1 VRRIALP
8 STMTVRWW
16 TRTANM
22 SEISTKTVDQT
33 ETLSA
38 FATLRFSGDRLEPD
52 RITAILGVEP
62 TTAYRKG
69 DVYRRSRGHE
79 VRGRTGVWYVS
90 TRRCVHSND
99 LADHFRHLV
108 AVVCPE
114 GRADHI
120 AALRD
125 LMARDGVEAD
135 VSCFWYG
142 SAGALS
148 PEIPAFARDIFT
160 RLGATIETDFD
171 TD

>member
-1 VRRIALP
+1 
-8 STMTVRWW
+8 M
-16 TRTANM
+16 RTASM
-22 SEISTKTVDQT
+22 SEISTKTVERT

-52 RITAILGVEP
+52 RINAILGVEP

-69 DVYRRSRGHE
+69 AVYRRSRGHE
-79 VRGRTGVWYVS
+79 VRGRTGVWLLS
-90 TRRCVHSND
+90 TRRCVPGND

-125 LMARDGVEAD
+125 LMAREGVEAD
-135 VSCFWYG
+135 VSCFWHG
-142 SAGALS
+142 SARARA
-148 PEIPAFARDIFT
+148 PEIPAFARDVFA

>member
-1 VRRIALP
+1 
-8 STMTVRWW
+8 
-16 TRTANM
+16 M
-22 SEISTKTVDQT
+22 SEISTKTVERT
-33 ETLSA
+33 ETPSA

-52 RITAILGVEP
+52 WISAILGVEP

-79 VRGRTGVWYVS
+79 VRGRTGVWYLS
-90 TRRCVHSND
+90 TRRSVHSND

-108 AVVCPE
+108 AAICPE
-114 GRADHI
+114 ERADHI

-135 VSCFWYG
+135 VSCFWHG
-142 SAGALS
+142 SAGAHS
-148 PEIPAFARDIFT
+148 PEIPAFAHEIFA